1 MHWRQGGRDNFAI
14 TLRLWLK
21 YKHLPRD
28 GPWSS
33 SEASSICQTHIL
45 RTCSVYAA
53 GSRCCRRG
61 WNMKIFHM
69 LTRSHPS
76 NYLLTIINSS
86 TRRAT
91 KRQSLH
97 HHHPLK
103 ESFKFNT
110 IIHIGLPYSSLGL
123 HIDSPIPTSW
133 SPLNDDD
140 RSPGI
145 IAQLYDPWSHALN
158 KSICSP
164 LLCSP
169 IMAIGL
175 HISDHDTKN

>member
-53 GSRCCRRG
+53 GSRCCRCG
-61 WNMKIFHM
+61 WNMKIFHT

-76 NYLLTIINSS
+76 NYLLTIKNSS

-91 KRQSLH
+91 RRQSLH
-97 HHHPLK
+97 HHPLK
-103 ESFKFNT
+103 EGFKFNST
-110 IIHIGLPYSSLGL
+110 QLFILCNGLPYSSLGL
-123 HIDSPIPTSW
+123 HIDSPI
-133 SPLNDDD
+133 LLD
-140 RSPGI
+140 RH
-145 IAQLYDPWSHALN
+145 W
-158 KSICSP
+158 
-164 LLCSP
+164 
-169 IMAIGL
+169 MMMIGPQGL
-175 HISDHDTKN
+175 

>member
-45 RTCSVYAA
+45 HSCSVYAA
-53 GSRCCRRG
+53 GSRWCRRG

-97 HHHPLK
+97 HHPLK
-103 ESFKFNT
+103 ESFNSTQLF
-110 IIHIGLPYSSLGL
+110 ILVFRILVSGCILIRLYFLIAIEWWWSVPRDYS
-123 HIDSPIPTSW
+123 PTVRMIP
-133 SPLNDDD
+133 
-140 RSPGI
+140 
-145 IAQLYDPWSHALN
+145 
-158 KSICSP
+158 
-164 LLCSP
+164 
-169 IMAIGL
+169 
-175 HISDHDTKN
+175 DHTL